1 MEQVIT
7 SKLKLFPTKE
17 QVKLLEETTSIY
29 ISTINKIIENK
40 TKNNVE
46 LPKSTTE
53 IISNLPSCLKNQ
65 IIIDS
70 KSIVKKIKKTKK
82 IPVLKKPVAVWNN
95 QNYDVIFENNKFYIR
110 FNIILNGKSKKI
122 NILTKVNGFQQTY
135 LNFEQN
141 KKGTLRITKKSNG
154 WFAQISITTECDE
167 IAEGNNV
174 IMGIDLGLKVP
185 AVAVTSDNKTKF
197 FGNGRQNKF
206 IKRKYKSLR
215 KQLGK
220 KKLPKKIK
228 EIGNKEQRWMAN
240 EDHKISKQI
249 VNFAVSNNV
258 AVIRL
263 EELFGIR
270 QTAKTSRKNN
280 RSLHNWSFF
289 RLSNFIHYKASRK
302 GIVVEYVNPAY
313 TSQICPQCKN
323 KHKANDRKYKCPNCG
338 FTAHRDK
345 VGAINI
351 IKAPIIS
358 GNSLLAVSAKS
369 TADGGVLTNP
379 NLGVI
384 LE

>member
-1 MEQVIT
+1 MEQEVT

-17 QVKLLEETTSIY
+17 QNKLLKETTSLY

-53 IISNLPSCLKNQ
+53 ITSNLPSCLKNQ

-82 IPVLKKPVAVWNN
+82 IPILKKPVAIWNN
-95 QNYDVIFENNKFYIR
+95 QNFDVIFENNKFYIR

-122 NILTKVNGFQQTY
+122 NVLTKVNDFQQAY
-135 LNFEQN
+135 LDFTQN
-141 KKGTLRITKKSNG
+141 KKGTLRITKKSNN
-154 WFAQISITTECDE
+154 WFAQISITTKCDE

-206 IKRKYKSLR
+206 IKRKYKAL
-215 KQLGK
+215 
-220 KKLPKKIK
+220 
-228 EIGNKEQRWMAN
+228 
-240 EDHKISKQI
+240 
-249 VNFAVSNNV
+249 
-258 AVIRL
+258 
-263 EELFGIR
+263 
-270 QTAKTSRKNN
+270 
-280 RSLHNWSFF
+280 
-289 RLSNFIHYKASRK
+289 RK

-313 TSQICPQCKN
+313 TSQICPQCGN
-323 KHKANDRKYKCPNCG
+323 KHKANDRKYKCPDCG
-338 FTAHRDK
+338 FTAHRDR

-358 GNSLLAVSAKS
+358 GKSLLAVSAKS
-369 TADGGVLTNP
+369 TADGVVLTNP